1 MAAGRI
7 KSRMDL
13 AGVLSLLVFTPILAR
28 LFYLQTIRH
37 EEMAVRADKRA
48 TSTLAGV
55 KLRGRIFDRNGTIL
69 SESLPTFT
77 CAILK
82 KDAGEKNKNT
92 ILSIVSSKLG
102 VERRELDE
110 KWNSAQ
116 NYFVVK
122 RKIGPEDYIAVK
134 DAMTA
139 ARIIAG
145 VDLSQDFTRYH
156 PSGEMAMDVLGT
168 VNSENSGASGLELFY
183 EQVLGGKT
191 GDQNVL
197 KDGRGNI
204 IYSRT
209 KGADEPPS
217 DIYLTID
224 AQLQVQT
231 ENALRAAVE
240 KSNAEG
246 GMALVQD
253 PRTGEILAM
262 ASSPAKPGQPM
273 PLQWIYEPGS
283 TFKMVTIASALE
295 EGDITP
301 DDQFD
306 CTAEGKWAYT
316 PRITINDDHKLGVAR
331 VPEIMQ
337 YSSNIC
343 SAKIAM
349 KMGVRKFY
357 ARIRSFGFG
366 TKTLLS
372 YPSEAKGSVRAMEK
386 WLPIN
391 LITAGYGHGIA
402 VTAVQLGT
410 AYSALANNG
419 VMMEPQLLRKITG
432 PDGKD
437 IFTAKPVQVR
447 RVLSEKVARQ
457 TTDMLIRVVDAGT
470 GMRAQIKG
478 YSIAGKTGTTQKLEN
493 GRYVSTKHVA
503 SFCGF
508 VPALNPKFTILV
520 AVDHPRNAIYGG
532 EVAAPAFADIAGKL
546 LSLVGVQP
554 DRPLAAPTPDA
565 KTKPVAEPQKG
576 GTQHL

>member
-1 MAAGRI
+1 
-7 KSRMDL
+7 MDM
-13 AGVLSLLVFTPILAR
+13 AGVACLFFFAPIFLR

-48 TSTLAGV
+48 TGTLTGV

-82 KDAGEKNKNT
+82 KDAGEKNKNA
-92 ILSIVSSKLG
+92 IISIVSSRLG
-102 VERRELDE
+102 MDKKELE
-110 KWNSAQ
+110 GKWNAAQ
-116 NYFVVK
+116 NYFVVR
-122 RKIGPEDYIAVK
+122 RKIGPEDYLAIK
-134 DAMTA
+134 DAMSA
-139 ARIIAG
+139 ANIYAG
-145 VDLSQDFTRYH
+145 VELTQDFTRYH

-191 GDQNVL
+191 GDQSVM

-204 IYSRT
+204 IYSRS
-209 KGADEPPS
+209 KESDEPPS

-231 ENALRAAVE
+231 ENALKNAVE
-240 KSNAEG
+240 TSKADG
-246 GMALVQD
+246 GMAIVQD

-273 PLQWIYEPGS
+273 PFQWIYEPGS

-301 DDQFD
+301 DDSFD
-306 CTAEGKWAYT
+306 CTAEGKWAYS
-316 PRITINDDHKLGVAR
+316 PKITINDDHKLGVAK

-357 ARIRSFGFG
+357 AKIRSFGFG
-366 TKTLLS
+366 TKTLIS
-372 YPSEAKGSVRAMEK
+372 YPSESKGSIRPMEQ

-402 VTAVQLGT
+402 VTAVQLAT
-410 AYSALANNG
+410 AYSALANSG
-419 VMMEPQLLRKITG
+419 LMMEPQLLHKITG

-437 IFTAKPVQVR
+437 IFVSKPVQVR
-447 RVLSEKVARQ
+447 RVVSEKVAGQ
-457 TTDMLIRVVDAGT
+457 TTDMLVRVVDAGT

-508 VPALNPKFTILV
+508 VPAHNPRFTILV

-554 DRPLAAPTPDA
+554 DRPQAASLPDA
-565 KTKPVAEPQKG
+565 KTGKAGETQKG